1 LVRERSL
8 RALAAIALGA
18 IVLVPATAS
27 AQGWV
32 LLAPAWGGLSGPLA
46 FQMLDTQPVRRWN
59 QIGWYE
65 TALECGARQD
75 EALTSVGSTLR
86 EVFVRWGHSD
96 SEEARDNRRVALSDR
111 KQISLSLCMSAADPR
126 LTPDPR

>member
-8 RALAAIALGA
+8 RALAAIALVA
-18 IVLVPATAS
+18 VVLVPATAS

-46 FQMLDTQPVRRWN
+46 LQLLDKQPVNRWN
-59 QIGWYE
+59 HIGWYE
-65 TALECGARQD
+65 TAPECVARQD